1 LEPKGSTSP
10 YPRLSHKKMMK
21 FGGCNLTGFIVLTT
35 GVLQVTISD
44 KTRTLKNRQA
54 HASINI
60 GLTIPISRL
69 ISLIDSFTRK
79 TCI

>member
-1 LEPKGSTSP
+1 
-10 YPRLSHKKMMK
+10 MMK

-44 KTRTLKNRQA
+44 KTRTLKNNQA

-60 GLTIPISRL
+60 GLTIPIF
-69 ISLIDSFTRK
+69 D
-79 TCI
+79 